1 MSKYFQ
7 EGGPIALIENG
18 DMITIDIRE
27 RRMDVLLTDEEMA
40 ERRKKWTP
48 PPGKAD
54 KGVLYKVCE
63 NWLKYRSP
71 VVDVFSKVEYFVSFL
86 VSSTSRMCNRLQ
98 RAVLLT
104 SRHQGESLE
113 RHRVNQRAQLNKA
126 MTRVLHCGSVG
137 YLSRFFCSFFPSRSF
152 VVLCFRDY

>member
-7 EGGPIALIENG
+7 EGGPIALVENG

-63 NWLKYRSP
+63 NWLEYRSP
-71 VVDVFSKVEYFVSFL
+71 VVDVFSTVEYIVSFL

-98 RAVLLT
+98 RAV
-104 SRHQGESLE
+104 
-113 RHRVNQRAQLNKA
+113 
-126 MTRVLHCGSVG
+126 
-137 YLSRFFCSFFPSRSF
+137 
-152 VVLCFRDY
+152 